1 MTLDPRNGGRRSKK
15 KKNNVPATSCPHHGG
30 DEATY
35 FETDPTV
42 LEITE
47 LPARHLFLWS
57 VRAPNGAFSL
67 LVRLAALLVND
78 LVLHTHAV
86 SRPSLHL

>member
-1 MTLDPRNGGRRSKK
+1 MTLDPPKWWEAVKKK

-47 LPARHLFLWS
+47 LPPDIFFYGQCGRLTALSLSWS
-57 VRAPNGAFSL
+57 GLQRCS
-67 LVRLAALLVND
+67 
-78 LVLHTHAV
+78 
-86 SRPSLHL
+86 